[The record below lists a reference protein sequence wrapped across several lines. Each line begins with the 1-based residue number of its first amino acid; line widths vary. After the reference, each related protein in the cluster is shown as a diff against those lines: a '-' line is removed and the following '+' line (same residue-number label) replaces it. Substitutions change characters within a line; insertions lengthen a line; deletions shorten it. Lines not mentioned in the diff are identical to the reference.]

1 MRQVYLDSTA
11 GTGAWNMAVDERLAQ
26 LLEAGA
32 LDVAFRVYSWD
43 PPCVSVGRFQ
53 NPVAEVDV
61 DMASR
66 EGVSVVRR
74 PTGGRAVW
82 HHRELTYCL
91 VAREDNS
98 LVSGD
103 VKGSFRKVSVPLLEG
118 LKSMDIAAEVTS
130 GEPTPEGKRV
140 AGNPC
145 FTTAGAYEI
154 AVGGRKLVGS
164 AQVRRNGVLLQHG
177 SLLFHND
184 QARLLDFFPGPQ
196 TTQWRE
202 RMGTALSLG
211 VVSLAEL
218 GYQGPTTLVREALLK
233 AFRQWVPGGLEH
245 MSDRELVGSEL
256 DALVSKKL
264 RWE

>member
-26 LLEAGA
+26 LVERGA
-32 LDVAFRVYSWD
+32 LDVAFRVYTWD
-43 PPCVSVGRFQ
+43 PPCISVGRFQ
-53 NPVAEVDV
+53 NPAVEVD
-61 DMASR
+61 MEQASR
-66 EGVSVVRR
+66 DGIGVVRR
-74 PTGGRAVW
+74 PSGGRAVW

-91 VAREDNS
+91 VAKEENP

-103 VKGSFRKVSVPLLEG
+103 VKASFRKVSVPLLEG
-118 LKSMDIAAEVTS
+118 LRSLGVAAEVTS
-130 GEPTPEGKRV
+130 GAPASEGKRV

-164 AQVRRNGVLLQHG
+164 AQVRRSGVFLQHG
-177 SLLFHND
+177 SILFHND
-184 QARLLDFFPGPQ
+184 QNRLLDYFPGPQ
-196 TTQWRE
+196 TAEWRE
-202 RMGTALSLG
+202 RMATALSAG

-218 GYQGPTTLVREALLK
+218 GYLGPANLVRESLLK
-233 AFRQWVPGGLEH
+233 AFRQWVPGGLERLA
-245 MSDRELVGSEL
+245 DRELVGSEL

-264 RWE
+264 HLE